1 MLTRL
6 RRLRAQPERG
16 STLPLILGFWL
27 ITMLFIGGAIALSN
41 AYTHQE
47 DLQSACDGAA
57 IVAANAVDAVAIH
70 NTAVKGTSVPLGDA
84 EAALARYLS
93 YPDRQ
98 GMHISQTLSDDHASI
113 HLKCTQH
120 THIAFEWIVLR
131 PDGLDQTAQA
141 PAQLPTIP

>member
-6 RRLRAQPERG
+6 RQLRAQPERG
-16 STLPLILGFWL
+16 STLPLIIGFWL

-57 IVAANAVDAVAIH
+57 IVAANAVDAGTIH
-70 NTAVKGTSVPLGDA
+70 NAAVKGTSVPLGDA
-84 EAALARYLS
+84 ESALAHYLS

-98 GMHISQTLSDDHASI
+98 GLHISQTLSDDHASI
-113 HLKCTQH
+113 HLECTQH

-141 PAQLPTIP
+141 SAQLPVIP